1 MRICALTTTVKYFQV
16 STEIWNKLGR
26 GVRQQDLRLQKTQTL
41 LCKAM
46 IPILRVFDKALHAKR
61 DDRDIKPKEIMD
73 LISDGYK
80 IMVFGFNDISYRRRE
95 LIIQPHRNPQCRY
108 LCSSETPVTG

>member
-16 STEIWNKLGR
+16 STEIWKKLGR

-41 LCKAM
+41 LCKTM

-61 DDRDIKPKEIMD
+61 DDRDIKPMD
-73 LISDGYK
+73 TKSWL
-80 IMVFGFNDISYRRRE
+80 
-95 LIIQPHRNPQCRY
+95 LP
-108 LCSSETPVTG
+108 SSH

>member
-16 STEIWNKLGR
+16 STEILNKLGR

-46 IPILRVFDKALHAKR
+46 IPILRVFDKALIHAKR
-61 DDRDIKPKEIMD
+61 DDRDIKPMD
-73 LISDGYK
+73 TKSWLSVSMTSVIEDES
-80 IMVFGFNDISYRRRE
+80 
-95 LIIQPHRNPQCRY
+95 
-108 LCSSETPVTG
+108 